1 MSILVDKFNLIAAA
15 VSIIPCLFFVIK
27 IESLMMRLERL
38 IVSLPILFD
47 NMTDVSELFNFLLV
61 LVSAA
66 NFEFLI
72 CFDTN
77 NVVAI
82 VLSAIVES

>member
-1 MSILVDKFNLIAAA
+1 MFDKSNLIEAA
-15 VSIIPCLFFVIK
+15 VSIIACLFFVIN
-27 IESLMMRLERL
+27 IESLMIRLDRL
-38 IVSLPILFD
+38 IVSLAILFD
-47 NMTDVSELFNFLLV
+47 NITDVSEIFSFLLV

-77 NVVAI
+77 KVVAI
-82 VLSAIVES
+82 VLSATVES